1 MINVTQVEYNQRRDT
16 QGALWEDYQDAY

>member
-16 QGALWEDYQDAY
+16 QGALWEDYQDAH